1 MSDDQHVLGEAG
13 LRFAERIKAFR
24 KALDWSAQKL
34 ADRLAEQGHPELTRV
49 AISKIENLAR
59 GISLD
64 EAVAFCEAFGV
75 GIAEM
80 VGAEPYR
87 FEIKVEVVL

>member
-1 MSDDQHVLGEAG
+1 VSDEPRGQGEVES
-13 LRFAERIKAFR
+13 RFAQRIRAFR
-24 KALDWSAQKL
+24 RALDWSAQKL
-34 ADRLAEQGHPELTRV
+34 ADRLAEQGHPELTRA
-49 AISKIENLAR
+49 AISKIETMGR
-59 GISLD
+59 RISLD

-87 FEIKVEVVL
+87 FEINVEVTL